1 MKYPLLTS
9 LFLLWTSASCQSPQE
24 KQGSTDEKLFRE
36 YCLMNATE
44 TYDFALPGSL
54 TVEDLQGTPVRIDS
68 LAKEDKLI
76 LRIRGSFCEDCVLAE
91 IKQINS
97 LKDCS
102 HIAIIATYDNLRMLK
117 IAVEKY
123 GIKVPV
129 YERRRT
135 GVIQSQRQERHPLL
149 VPFTPPNAAMRI
161 HLFPLQ
167 TVSGFLRLIL

>member
-102 HIAIIATYDNLRMLK
+102 HIAM
-117 IAVEKY
+117 
-123 GIKVPV
+123 
-129 YERRRT
+129 
-135 GVIQSQRQERHPLL
+135 
-149 VPFTPPNAAMRI
+149 PPMTI
-161 HLFPLQ
+161 C
-167 TVSGFLRLIL
+167 GC